1 MLNRLASIAIIAGL
15 ATAAPAFAQTT
26 PMSTVD
32 IKEWKVEWENSR
44 PRDPFAVS
52 ANEVWFVGQQS
63 HYMAKLD
70 VASGKMTKVD
80 IPGAGPHNLIV
91 DSTGVVWY
99 AGNLQAHIG
108 RYDPK
113 TGKVEKIDMPDPAAR
128 DPHTLLEDGKGN
140 IWFTVQGGNMMGRL
154 NMATKKVDLIKSK
167 TERSR
172 PYGIKIAPD
181 GKPWVVLFGTNKLAS
196 IDPATLALTE
206 IDIPRA
212 SARPRRVE
220 ITTDG
225 RIWYCDYA
233 DGKLG
238 VYDPKTKA
246 FTEWDMPSGAASRP
260 YGMATDDRDRIWLVE
275 SGVQPNKFVG
285 FDTKAGKFF
294 SSTAI
299 PSGGGTVRHM
309 HYLKPAQEVWFG
321 ADTNT
326 IGRAKV
332 G

>member
-1 MLNRLASIAIIAGL
+1 MMKHLAAL
-15 ATAAPAFAQTT
+15 AMAVSVVHAAPAFAQ
-26 PMSTVD
+26 MSTID
-32 IKEWKVEWENSR
+32 IKEWKVEWEGSR

-52 ANEVWFVGQQS
+52 KDEVWFVGQQG
-63 HYMAKLD
+63 HYMARLD
-70 VASGKMTKVD
+70 VKTGKMAKVD

-91 DSTGVVWY
+91 GSDGAVWY

-113 TGKVEKIDMPDPAAR
+113 TKKVEQIAMPDPAAR
-128 DPHTLLEDGKGN
+128 DPHTLIEDGKGN

-154 NMATKKVDLIKSK
+154 NMATRKVDLVKSK

-172 PYGIKIAPD
+172 PYGIKIAAD
-181 GKPWVVLFGTNKLAS
+181 GAPWIVLFGTNKLAT
-196 IDPATLALTE
+196 INPANLEVTE
-206 IDIPRA
+206 ISIPRA
-212 SARPRRVE
+212 SARPRRIE
-220 ITTDG
+220 ITSDG
-225 RIWYCDYA
+225 RVWYADYA

-238 VYDPKTKA
+238 AYDPKTRA
-246 FTEWDMPSGAASRP
+246 FEEWDMPSGAQSRP
-260 YGMATDDRDRIWLVE
+260 YGTALDDKDRLWLVE

-285 FDTKAGKFF
+285 FDTKSEKFF
-294 SSTAI
+294 SSTDV

-309 HYLKPAQEVWFG
+309 HYLKPAQEIWFG

>member
-1 MLNRLASIAIIAGL
+1 MLKHLAPVAMIFGL
-15 ATAAPAFAQTT
+15 AMAQPAFAQTA
-26 PMSTVD
+26 PMSTID

-52 ANEVWFVGQQS
+52 ANEVWFVGQQG
-63 HYMAKLD
+63 HYMAHLD
-70 VASGKMTKVD
+70 VATGKMTKVD

-91 DSTGVVWY
+91 GSDNAVWY
-99 AGNLQAHIG
+99 AGNAAAHIG
-108 RYDPK
+108 RYDLRTK
-113 TGKVEKIDMPDPAAR
+113 QIEKIAMPDPAAR
-128 DPHTLLEDGKGN
+128 DPHTLIEDGKGN

-154 NMATKKVDLIKSK
+154 NMATRKVELIKSK

-181 GKPWVVLFGTNKLAS
+181 GRPWIVLFGTNKLAS
-196 IDPATLALTE
+196 IDPATLAVTE

-212 SARPRRVE
+212 TARPRRLE
-220 ITTDG
+220 ITPDG
-225 RIWYCDYA
+225 RVWYADYA

-238 VYDPKTKA
+238 VYDPKAKA
-246 FTEWDMPSGAASRP
+246 FTEWNMPSGAASRP
-260 YGMATDDRDRIWLVE
+260 YGTAIDDKDRIWVVE
-275 SGVQPNKFVG
+275 TGVQPNKFVG
-285 FDTKAGKFF
+285 FDTRTAKFF
-294 SSTAI
+294 SSTDV
-299 PSGGGTVRHM
+299 PSGGGTLRHM
-309 HYLKPAQEVWFG
+309 HYLKSAQEVWFG

>member
-1 MLNRLASIAIIAGL
+1 MMKHLASLAVLAGL
-15 ATAAPAFAQTT
+15 FLAVPATAQTQAP
-26 PMSTVD
+26 VE

-52 ANEVWFVGQQS
+52 ADKVWFVGQQG
-63 HYMAKLD
+63 HYMAELD
-70 VASGKMTKVD
+70 VKTGKMTKVD

-91 DSTGVVWY
+91 GADGVVWY

-113 TGKVEKIDMPDPAAR
+113 TKQVEKIAMPDPAAR
-128 DPHTLLEDGKGN
+128 DPHTLIEDGKGN

-154 NMATKKVDLIKSK
+154 NMATRKVDLIKSK

-181 GKPWVVLFGTNKLAS
+181 GKPWIVLFGTNKLAT
-196 IDPATLALTE
+196 IDPASLELTE
-206 IDIPRA
+206 IAIPRA

-220 ITTDG
+220 ITSDG
-225 RIWYCDYA
+225 RIWYADYA

-238 VYDPKTKA
+238 VYDPKAKTFK
-246 FTEWDMPSGAASRP
+246 EWDMPSGAQSRP
-260 YGMATDDRDRIWLVE
+260 YGAALDDKDRVWLAE
-275 SGVQPNKFVG
+275 SGVQPNKLVA
-285 FDTKAGKFF
+285 FDTRSEKFV
-294 SSTAI
+294 SSTDI

-309 HYLKPAQEVWFG
+309 HYLEPAQEIWFG

-326 IGRAKV
+326 IGRAKI

>member
-1 MLNRLASIAIIAGL
+1 MLKLIAPIAILGSMAF
-15 ATAAPAFAQTT
+15 AAPVMAQTLD
-26 PMSTVD
+26 PVE
-32 IKEWKVEWENSR
+32 IKEWQVEWEKSR

-52 ANEVWFVGQQS
+52 KDEVWFVGQQG
-63 HYMAKLD
+63 HYLAKLD
-70 VASGKMTKVD
+70 VPTGRISKFD
-80 IPGAGPHNLIV
+80 IDGAGPHNLIV
-91 DSTGVVWY
+91 GSDGVVWY
-99 AGNLQAHIG
+99 AGNLQSHIG

-113 TGKVEKIDMPDPAAR
+113 TRQVEKIAMPDPAAR
-128 DPHTLLEDGKGN
+128 DPHTLIEDGKGN

-154 NMATKKVDLIKSK
+154 NMATRKVDLIKSK

-181 GKPWVVLFGTNKLAS
+181 GRPWVVLFGTNKLAT

-212 SARPRRVE
+212 SARPRRLE
-220 ITTDG
+220 ITSDG
-225 RIWYCDYA
+225 RVWYGDYA

-238 VYDPKTKA
+238 VYDPATKA
-246 FTEWDMPSGAASRP
+246 FEEWDMPSGAASRP
-260 YGMATDDRDRIWLVE
+260 YGMAVDDKERVWLAE
-275 SGVQPNKFVG
+275 SGVQPNKLVA
-285 FDTKAGKFF
+285 FDTKSEKFV
-294 SSTAI
+294 SSTDI

-309 HYLKPAQEVWFG
+309 HYLKPAQEIWFG

-326 IGRAKV
+326 IGRAKI